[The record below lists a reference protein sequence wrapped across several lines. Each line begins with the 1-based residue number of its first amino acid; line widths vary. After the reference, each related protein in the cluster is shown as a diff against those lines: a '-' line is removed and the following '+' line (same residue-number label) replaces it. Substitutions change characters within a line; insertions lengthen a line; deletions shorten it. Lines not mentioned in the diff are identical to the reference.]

1 VILADCPTDVA
12 ELFVKEFN
20 RVNKAINTR
29 DLSEAQFPRVGA
41 EAMIEL
47 VTRRDLM
54 QWVLEMLNVDEN
66 YEPTINVPTYKTFV

>member
-12 ELFVKEFN
+12 ELFLKEF
-20 RVNKAINTR
+20 NTR